1 MNRIALLLATLIAG
15 LAPVAEGQQLYE
27 SIDHCTETST
37 DSVTLPV
44 TVPYRMTVQPCPTC
58 KALQLAVDA
67 NTRFFVGEQAVTLA
81 ELRAQSARG
90 VRQLN
95 VCRAS
100 GTDRLTRIVMA
111 GRLDAATTR
120 PKSTRPVR

>member
-1 MNRIALLLATLIAG
+1 MNRIALFLATLIAG
-15 LAPVAEGQQLYE
+15 LAPAAEGQELHRSVE
-27 SIDHCTETST
+27 SCIEAST
-37 DSVTLPV
+37 DSVTLPI

-67 NTRFFVGEQAVTLA
+67 STRFFVGEQAVTLA
-81 ELRAQSARG
+81 ELRAQAGRG

-100 GTDRLTRIVMA
+100 GTDRLTRIVIA
-111 GRLDAATTR
+111 GKLDA
-120 PKSTRPVR
+120 PISRPVR